1 MECVRSSPVPTKNW
15 QQIDIPWMVRP
26 IDDNSIL
33 PHSAPST
40 CGFFTSNCRRA
51 ASFPLAHAAPLAS
64 ALKVRSQSESA
75 GLNKIKVSRLSPM
88 EMQMLELENG
98 VRVHIFSRQQLA
110 HHHSD
115 SDGEESVTSSDSG
128 NTSEDDQHDFATEF
142 VDTLKFEEPPFINNE
157 LQHQQ
162 PLPRCIM
169 LPISKKKVRFADD
182 CGEALESIRV
192 MTEPSDC
199 PPKINPSVIRRYRK
213 AAKAFALA
221 TTEKCGVLS
230 TDEETSDD
238 DEDELYSSK
247 KHASWKIGF
256 TQPASEY
263 VKFRES
269 LEKNKVALENVMLRN
284 DHCKMLG
291 TIKVANI
298 SFEKSVFIRFTSDGW
313 KSYLDRPGT
322 YQSSSSKTYDTF
334 AFEIDVPMNE
344 GDITKIEFCICY
356 VAGGIEYW
364 DSNNGKNYTLIS
376 ETLQPK
382 VIQPQAVSHQRR
394 NSDCDDAYRMNYDNW
409 TRFASWKNLS
419 TEGPYW

>member
-1 MECVRSSPVPTKNW
+1 MECVRSSPVPSKNW

-26 IDDNSIL
+26 SDDNSIL

-51 ASFPLAHAAPLAS
+51 ASFPLAHAAPLPS

-75 GLNKIKVSRLSPM
+75 GLNKINFKMNRLNA
-88 EMQMLELENG
+88 MQMQLLELKNG
-98 VRVHIFSRQQLA
+98 VRIQLFSHPELA
-110 HHHSD
+110 HSD

-128 NTSEDDQHDFATEF
+128 NTSEDEQQDFAAEF
-142 VDTLKFEEPPFINNE
+142 NDSLQFEESYNE
-157 LQHQQ
+157 
-162 PLPRCIM
+162 PPRCII

-182 CGEALESIRV
+182 CGEALECVRV

-199 PPKINPSVIRRYRK
+199 PPKINPAVIRRYRK
-213 AAKAFALA
+213 AAKAFAA
-221 TTEKCGVLS
+221 SSQEKCNVLS
-230 TDEETSDD
+230 TDEESSDD

-298 SFEKSVFIRFTSDGW
+298 SFEKSVFVRFTSDGW
-313 KSYLDRPGT
+313 KSYLDRPAT
-322 YQSSSSKTYDTF
+322 YQASSSKTYDTF
-334 AFEIDVPMNE
+334 GFEIDVPMNE
-344 GDITKIEFCICY
+344 GDLTKVEFCICY

-364 DSNNGKNYTLIS
+364 DSNNGNNYSLIS
-376 ETLQPK
+376 ETQQSK
-382 VIQPQAVSHQRR
+382 SIQPQATAVNHQRR
-394 NSDCDDAYRMNYDNW
+394 NSDCDDAYRMNYENW

>member
-1 MECVRSSPVPTKNW
+1 M
-15 QQIDIPWMVRP
+15 II
-26 IDDNSIL
+26 
-33 PHSAPST
+33 
-40 CGFFTSNCRRA
+40 FF
-51 ASFPLAHAAPLAS
+51 
-64 ALKVRSQSESA
+64 
-75 GLNKIKVSRLSPM
+75 
-88 EMQMLELENG
+88 
-98 VRVHIFSRQQLA
+98 FSRPQLA
-110 HHHSD
+110 HSD
-115 SDGEESVTSSDSG
+115 SDGEESITSSDSG
-128 NTSEDDQHDFATEF
+128 NTSEDDQHDFGTEF
-142 VDTLKFEEPPFINNE
+142 TDSLKFEESYSSNNE
-157 LQHQQ
+157 
-162 PLPRCIM
+162 PPRCII

-182 CGEALESIRV
+182 CGGALESVRV

-213 AAKAFALA
+213 AAKAFASA
-221 TTEKCGVLS
+221 TEKCNVLS
-230 TDEETSDD
+230 TDEESSDD

-298 SFEKSVFIRFTSDGW
+298 SFEKSVFVRFTSDGW

-344 GDITKIEFCICY
+344 GDVSICF
-356 VAGGIEYW
+356 
-364 DSNNGKNYTLIS
+364 LI
-376 ETLQPK
+376 
-382 VIQPQAVSHQRR
+382 
-394 NSDCDDAYRMNYDNW
+394 
-409 TRFASWKNLS
+409 
-419 TEGPYW
+419 